1 MTASPESLL
10 RFWFGVDLDSPA
22 AVDERSRLWF
32 EGSRE
37 FDGLIREHFE
47 DLPASAKRGQL
58 ESWRL
63 GARSNLALVLA
74 LDQLPRN
81 LYRGSAQCFAYDS
94 LAYEVAVTALEQG
107 VDAELAPLE
116 ATFLYLPFEHS
127 EDVDAQA
134 RSVSLFRNLL
144 DRAPATHRPHFES
157 FLGYAVRHREVIER
171 FGRFPHRNALLGR
184 PSTDEERSYL
194 ESGGETFGAAH
205 PAG

>member
-1 MTASPESLL
+1 MTATPESVL
-10 RFWFGVDLDSPA
+10 RFWFGDNLDSPA

-32 EGSRE
+32 EGSRD
-37 FDGLIREHFE
+37 FDGLIREQFE
-47 DLPASAKRGQL
+47 DLPASAKQGQL
-58 ESWRL
+58 DSWRL
-63 GARSNLALVLA
+63 GARSNLALVLV

-81 LYRGSAQCFAYDS
+81 LYRGSALCFSYDS

-116 ATFLYLPFEHS
+116 ATFLYLPFEHA
-127 EDVDAQA
+127 EDVGAQA
-134 RSVSLFRNLL
+134 RSVSLFRSLL
-144 DRAPATHRPHFES
+144 DRAPATHHPHFES
-157 FLGYAVRHREVIER
+157 FLSYAVRHREVIER

-184 PSTDEERSYL
+184 PSTEEERSYL